1 MSFNINQAFVQQY
14 STNTA
19 MLLQQQ
25 GSKLRDTV
33 LNQSFYGK
41 AASMLEQFGP
51 VNALF
56 NLPRHSDTPI
66 VSTPQDKRWILPND
80 AEWGDLIDD
89 QDKLRMLI
97 DPTSSYAM
105 AGVNAM
111 SRAIDDVIIS
121 GFFTSNNTGENGT
134 VATGLLS
141 AFNSSSQQIPAIT
154 GSGAAASGLNI
165 AKLRAAQRK
174 LREAYVDTDTDPL
187 YCIISAKQHD
197 DLLNEAQAISQD
209 YNPRPTLVDGKISYF
224 MGFNFILSER
234 IPGASG
240 FNTSLAANS
249 AITSADSDGNYVTGS
264 RWMVPVYAK
273 SGLVFGIWNDIKADV
288 YKRPDKRGATQ
299 VYVTGTFGGARTE
312 ERRCVIIN
320 CK

>member
-1 MSFNINQAFVQQY
+1 MSFNVNQAFVQQY
-14 STNTA
+14 STNIA

-25 GSKLRDTV
+25 GTKLRDTV
-33 LNQSFYGK
+33 QNQSFYGK
-41 AASMLEQFGP
+41 AASMLEQFGA

-97 DPTSSYAM
+97 DPTGPYTQ

-111 SRAIDDVIIS
+111 GRAIDDVIIS

-134 VATGLLS
+134 VATGTLAS
-141 AFNSSSQQIPAIT
+141 FNSNSQQIAAT
-154 GSGAAASGLNI
+154 VGGSSATGLNI

-174 LREAYVDTDTDPL
+174 LREAHVDTDTDPL

-240 FNTSLAANS
+240 FNSSLAANS
-249 AITSADSDGNYVTGS
+249 AIISADSDGSYVAGS

-273 SGLVFGIWNDIKADV
+273 SGLVLGLWNDVKANV
-288 YKRPDKRGATQ
+288 FPRPDKRNSTQ